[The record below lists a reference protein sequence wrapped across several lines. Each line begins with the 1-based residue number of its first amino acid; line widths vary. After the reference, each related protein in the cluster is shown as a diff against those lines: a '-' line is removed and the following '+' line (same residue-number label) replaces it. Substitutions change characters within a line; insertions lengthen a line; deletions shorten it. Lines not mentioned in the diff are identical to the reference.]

1 MATLV
6 PPPVPPAAIP
16 RAVPQTT
23 VEKWNAWRFWS
34 SYWSWA
40 YILTG
45 SLLSLVSTVV
55 AANTKTQFLGGR
67 ASITI
72 ACAAAVLTFVVNAL
86 GAQSKAAAF
95 ETAGRELEKVI
106 AGHRRATRNR
116 YSQSTEAVVIHAR
129 RFCRT

>member
-72 ACAAAVLTFVVNAL
+72 ACAAAVLTFR
-86 GAQSKAAAF
+86 GERF
-95 ETAGRELEKVI
+95 GR
-106 AGHRRATRNR
+106 
-116 YSQSTEAVVIHAR
+116 TEALEITSALESVVPRSFLA
-129 RFCRT
+129 RFCAYWRLNSY